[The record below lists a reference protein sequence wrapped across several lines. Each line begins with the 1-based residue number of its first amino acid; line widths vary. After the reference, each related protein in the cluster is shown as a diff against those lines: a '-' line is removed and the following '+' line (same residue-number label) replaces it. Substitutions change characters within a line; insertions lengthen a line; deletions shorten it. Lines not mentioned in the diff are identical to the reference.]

1 MENLLYAIMILLGV
15 NVLMGAVL
23 LIKAFTKQQGDG
35 KVYFDL
41 IQNHL
46 KSQRRET
53 AEQDAENRKEQVS
66 LFSQF
71 NSNNI
76 KALSEISRMSSER
89 MDRLNQTVESS
100 LKNIQQSNDKK
111 LDDMRK
117 TVDEKLSDTLEK
129 RLTQS
134 FNQVSEQLM
143 QVYKSMGEVKI
154 LANGVGELN
163 NVLKNV
169 KTRGLWGEVQL
180 ELLIQDMLTE
190 KQYVKNFQVG
200 SGTVEFAIKMP
211 GRQDVPLYLPIDSKF
226 PMEDYSRLID
236 AQSANDY
243 VTLDASR
250 KALHRRI
257 EEEGKKI
264 HDKYIVPPKT
274 TEFAIMFLPIEGLYA
289 EAIQAGLLEKLQNQ
303 YRVVVTGPATL
314 SALLNALQMG
324 FKTLAIEEHSVKI
337 WNTLGE
343 IKKGFG
349 VFAETLEKTKNSL
362 NAAQNHLE
370 KASAN
375 TRNIRA
381 KLKRVDTLDEPEQ
394 VSLLD
399 DPDAFEESEDIGD
412 ADA

>member
-1 MENLLYAIMILLGV
+1 METTLILILLGAI
-15 NVLMGAVL
+15 VLMNAIIMVR
-23 LIKAFTKQQGDG
+23 IFTKQQGEG

-46 KSQRRET
+46 KALRTEM
-53 AEQDAENRKEQVS
+53 AEQDAENRKEQVN

-71 NSNNI
+71 NNNNI
-76 KALSEISRMSSER
+76 KALSDISQISSAR
-89 MDRLNQTVESS
+89 MDRLNQTVENS

-117 TVDEKLSDTLEK
+117 TVDEKLSETLEK
-129 RLTQS
+129 RLSQS
-134 FNQVSEQLM
+134 FKQVSDQLTA
-143 QVYKSMGEVKI
+143 VYKSMGEVKI

-180 ELLIQDMLTE
+180 ELLIQDMLTD
-190 KQYVKNFQVG
+190 KQYEKNFQIG
-200 SGTVEFAIKMP
+200 TGTVEFAIKMP
-211 GRQDVPLYLPIDSKF
+211 GRQEEPLYLPIDSKF
-226 PMEDYSRLID
+226 PMDDYSRLIS
-236 AQSANDY
+236 AQDSGDY
-243 VTLDASR
+243 AMMEVNR

-257 EEEGKKI
+257 EEEAKKI

-289 EAIQAGLLEKLQNQ
+289 EAIQAGLLEKMQNKF
-303 YRVVVTGPATL
+303 RVVITGPATL

-349 VFAETLEKTKNSL
+349 NFAATLDKTKKSL
-362 NAAQNHLE
+362 DAARNHL
-370 KASAN
+370 KTASGNAN
-375 TRNIRA
+375 TIRA
-381 KLKRVDTLDEPEQ
+381 KLKRVDTLEEPEQ
-394 VSLLD
+394 ISLLD
-399 DPDAFEESEDIGD
+399 DFVETE
-412 ADA
+412 

>member
-1 MENLLYAIMILLGV
+1 MENILITVLVLLGV
-15 NVLMGAVL
+15 NVVMSTIMLVKL
-23 LIKAFTKQQGDG
+23 FTKQQGDG

-46 KSQRRET
+46 KSLRKEM
-53 AEQDAENRKEQVS
+53 AEQDAENRKEQIS
-66 LFSQF
+66 MFRQFSDH
-71 NSNNI
+71 NI
-76 KALSEISRMSSER
+76 KAINDISKNNQELMLSLNKTVSE
-89 MDRLNQTVESS
+89 S
-100 LKNIQQSNDKK
+100 LHNIQQSNDKK

-117 TVDEKLSDTLEK
+117 TVDDKLSETLEK

-143 QVYKSMGEVKI
+143 QVYKSMGEVKV

-190 KQYVKNFQVG
+190 KQYVKNYQVG
-200 SGTVEFAIKMP
+200 KGTVEFAIKMP
-211 GRQDVPLYLPIDSKF
+211 GRQEAPLYLPIDSKF
-226 PMEDYSRLID
+226 PMEDYSRLIE
-236 AQSANDY
+236 AQDTSDY
-243 VTLDASR
+243 ALMEASR

-257 EEEGKKI
+257 EEEAKKI
-264 HDKYIVPPKT
+264 QDKYIAPPTT

-337 WNTLGE
+337 WNTLGD
-343 IKKGFG
+343 IKKGFAN
-349 VFAETLEKTKNSL
+349 FADTLDKTRKSL
-362 NAAQNHLE
+362 DAAQNHL
-370 KASAN
+370 KTASGNAN
-375 TRNIRA
+375 TIRA
-381 KLKRVDTLDEPEQ
+381 KLKRVDTLEEPEQ
-394 VSLLD
+394 ISLLD
-399 DPDAFEESEDIGD
+399 DIGITD
-412 ADA
+412 ETELD

>member
-1 MENLLYAIMILLGV
+1 MMENMLITVLVLLGV
-15 NVLMGAVL
+15 S
-23 LIKAFTKQQGDG
+23 LIINAITLVKLFTKQEGDG

-41 IQNHL
+41 IRDQL
-46 KSQRRET
+46 QSMRKEMGQ
-53 AEQDAENRKEQVS
+53 QDAENRKEQGS
-66 LFSQF
+66 LFQQF
-71 NSNNI
+71 SDHNI
-76 KALSEISRMSSER
+76 KAINNISKNNQELMLS
-89 MDRLNQTVESS
+89 LNKTVGDS

-117 TVDEKLSDTLEK
+117 TVDDKLSETLEK

-143 QVYKSMGEVKI
+143 QVYKSMGEVKV

-190 KQYVKNFQVG
+190 KQYEKNFQVG
-200 SGTVEFAIKMP
+200 KGLVEFAIKMP
-211 GRQDVPLYLPIDSKF
+211 GRQDTPLYLPIDSKF

-236 AQSANDY
+236 AQTSNDFAAME
-243 VTLDASR
+243 ASR

-257 EEEGKKI
+257 EEEAKKI
-264 HDKYIVPPKT
+264 QDKYIVPPTT

-289 EAIQAGLLEKLQNQ
+289 EAIQAGLLEKLQSK

-343 IKKGFG
+343 IKKGFAN
-349 VFAETLEKTKNSL
+349 FANTLDKTRKSL
-362 NAAQNHLE
+362 DAAQNHL
-370 KASAN
+370 KTASGNAN
-375 TRNIRA
+375 TIHA
-381 KLKRVDTLDEPEQ
+381 KLKRVDTLEEPVQ
-394 VSLLD
+394 LNLLEGVEPTD
-399 DPDAFEESEDIGD
+399 ESES
-412 ADA
+412 